1 MIKIYGKIKEII
13 PKLLDIEQDKEYL
26 IEVKEV
32 KNKRSLEQNK
42 LLWKL
47 LHKIAQEQ
55 RQDDMEVYCQALEKA
70 DAKSDY
76 VITSCEMGEPL
87 RKTFRGVRFIRIQ
100 EVNGKDCYVY
110 KVYLGSS
117 KMDTKEFGQLLDI
130 VLGWCTEL
138 GIPTYDDLYYGCF
151 K

>member
-1 MIKIYGKIKEII
+1 MKFYGYADDIIKKSLELEKDKLYSVEIKE
-13 PKLLDIEQDKEYL
+13 PKS
-26 IEVKEV
+26 
-32 KNKRSLEQNK
+32 KRSIQQNK
-42 LLWKL
+42 MLWEL
-47 LHKIAQEQ
+47 IHKIAQEQ
-55 RQDDMEVYCQALEKA
+55 GQDDMEVYCQALEKA